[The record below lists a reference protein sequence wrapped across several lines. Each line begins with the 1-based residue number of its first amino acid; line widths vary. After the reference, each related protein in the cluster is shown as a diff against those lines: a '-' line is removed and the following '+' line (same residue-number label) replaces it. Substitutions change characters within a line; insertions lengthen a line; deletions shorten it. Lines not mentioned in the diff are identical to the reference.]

1 MPNGIIELIPSK
13 KRFDIPSLAG
23 IAVTKKKTINGWK
36 FWKYKD
42 TNGELVYIDQ
52 LRK

>member
-1 MPNGIIELIPSK
+1 MAE
-13 KRFDIPSLAG
+13 
-23 IAVTKKKTINGWK
+23 IAVIKKKTINGWK

-42 TNGELVYIDQ
+42 KNGELVYIDT

>member
-1 MPNGIIELIPSK
+1 LVFRTGTIKFAGQLYNS
-13 KRFDIPSLAG
+13 PSLAG
-23 IAVTKKKTINGWK
+23 MAVTKKKTMNGWK

-42 TNGELVYIDQ
+42 KNGELVYIDQ